1 MIDEIDKVI
10 LSDLSKNA
18 RIPVAEI
25 ADHLGQM
32 EHKITERAIRY
43 RLKRLEQSNTILGY
57 SPIFNPSLISDKISR
72 TVLLKFK
79 ITTNTPDLV
88 ERLNN
93 YINNSDFCLFSAR
106 MSGDFDFICHF
117 VFDSIEQYELE
128 SDNFINR
135 FTELVSEYRTYDSK
149 IIKATPYSIL
159 DEQEFNEKKFRI
171 YKIINSLRKSE
182 NLNTKLQLTV
192 DSLVKYFDATFAR
205 MWLLDKDNTNLVLK
219 FSSGKYRNSNGEFS
233 KVSIKLNSKIGTIVK
248 RNKPVI
254 TNDVV
259 NDPRIKYP
267 TWAEKE
273 NLRSFAGYPITHSG
287 KPIGVL
293 AMFSRKTLSPIEFE
307 LLGIFAD
314 HISKELSAL
323 YEAKELLNMT

>member
-1 MIDEIDKVI
+1 MIDGIDKAI

-18 RIPVAEI
+18 RVPVAEI
-25 ADHLGQM
+25 ADHLRQM

-72 TVLLKFK
+72 TILLKFK
-79 ITTNTPDLV
+79 ITRNTSDLV
-88 ERLNN
+88 ERLNK
-93 YINNSDFCLFSAR
+93 YIYNSHFCLFSAR

-159 DEQEFNEKKFRI
+159 DEQESNEKKFRI

-205 MWLLDKDNTNLVLK
+205 MWLSDKDSRNLILK
-219 FSSGKYRNSNGEFS
+219 FSSGKYRNINGEFS
-233 KVSIKLNSKIGTIVK
+233 KVSIKLNSKIGTIII

-259 NDPRIKYP
+259 NDQRIKYP

-273 NLRSFAGYPITHSG
+273 KLRSFAGYPITHAG

-293 AMFSRKTLSPIEFE
+293 AMFSKKILSPIEFE
-307 LLGIFAD
+307 LLGIFAE
-314 HISKELSAL
+314 HVSKELSAF
-323 YEAKELLNMT
+323 YEAKELLNIT

>member
-1 MIDEIDKVI
+1 MIDEIDRVI

-25 ADHLGQM
+25 TDHLRQM

-43 RLKRLEQSNTILGY
+43 RLKRLESSNTILGY
-57 SPIFNPSLISDKISR
+57 SPIFNPSIISDKISR
-72 TVLLKFK
+72 TILLKFR
-79 ITTNTPDLV
+79 ITRNISDLV
-88 ERLNN
+88 EKLTK
-93 YINNSDFCLFSAR
+93 YIDNSDFCLFSAR

-149 IIKATPYSIL
+149 ILKATPYSIL
-159 DEQEFNEKKFRI
+159 DEQESNEKKFRI

-205 MWLLDKDNTNLVLK
+205 MWLLDKDSTNLILK
-219 FSSGKYRNSNGEFS
+219 FSSGKYRNNNGEFS
-233 KVSIKLNSKIGTIVK
+233 KVSIRLTSKIGTIVK

-267 TWAEKE
+267 IWAEKE
-273 NLRSFAGYPITHSG
+273 KLRSFAGYPITHAG

-314 HISKELSAL
+314 HISKELSAF

>member
-1 MIDEIDKVI
+1 MIDEIDRVI

-25 ADHLGQM
+25 TDHLRQM

-43 RLKRLEQSNTILGY
+43 RLKRLESSNTILGY
-57 SPIFNPSLISDKISR
+57 SPIFNPSIISDKISR
-72 TVLLKFK
+72 TILLKFK
-79 ITTNTPDLV
+79 ITRNISDLV
-88 ERLNN
+88 EKLNK
-93 YINNSDFCLFSAR
+93 YIDNSDFCLFSAR

-135 FTELVSEYRTYDSK
+135 FTELVSEYRTYDCK

-159 DEQEFNEKKFRI
+159 DEQESNEKKFRI

-205 MWLLDKDNTNLVLK
+205 MWLLDKDGINLILK
-219 FSSGKYRNSNGEFS
+219 FSSGKYRNNNGEFS

-267 TWAEKE
+267 IWAEKE
-273 NLRSFAGYPITHSG
+273 KLRSFAGYPITHAG

-293 AMFSRKTLSPIEFE
+293 AMFSKKTLSPIEFE

-314 HISKELSAL
+314 HISKELSAF
-323 YEAKELLNMT
+323 YEAKELLNMS

>member
-1 MIDEIDKVI
+1 MIDEIDRVI

-25 ADHLGQM
+25 TDHLRQM

-43 RLKRLEQSNTILGY
+43 RLKRLESSNTILGY
-57 SPIFNPSLISDKISR
+57 SPIFNPSIISDKISR
-72 TVLLKFK
+72 TILLKFR
-79 ITTNTPDLV
+79 ITRNISDLV
-88 ERLNN
+88 EKLTK
-93 YINNSDFCLFSAR
+93 YIDNSDFCLFSAR

-135 FTELVSEYRTYDSK
+135 FTELVSEYRTYDCK

-159 DEQEFNEKKFRI
+159 DEQESNEKKFRI

-205 MWLLDKDNTNLVLK
+205 MWLLDKDSTNLILK
-219 FSSGKYRNSNGEFS
+219 FSSGKYRNNNGEFS
-233 KVSIKLNSKIGTIVK
+233 KVSIRLTSKIGTIVK

-267 TWAEKE
+267 IWAEKE
-273 NLRSFAGYPITHSG
+273 KLRSFAGYPITHAG

-293 AMFSRKTLSPIEFE
+293 SMFSRKTLSPIEFE

-314 HISKELSAL
+314 HISKELSAF

>member
-1 MIDEIDKVI
+1 MIDEIDRVI

-25 ADHLGQM
+25 TDHLRQM

-43 RLKRLEQSNTILGY
+43 RLKRLESSNTILGY
-57 SPIFNPSLISDKISR
+57 SPIFNPSIISDKISR
-72 TVLLKFK
+72 TILLKFR
-79 ITTNTPDLV
+79 ITRNISDLV
-88 ERLNN
+88 EKLTK
-93 YINNSDFCLFSAR
+93 YIDNSDFCLFSAR

-135 FTELVSEYRTYDSK
+135 FTELVSEYRSYDSK

-159 DEQEFNEKKFRI
+159 DEQESNEKKFRI

-205 MWLLDKDNTNLVLK
+205 MWLLDKDGINLILK
-219 FSSGKYRNSNGEFS
+219 FSSGKYRNNNGEFS

-267 TWAEKE
+267 IWAEKE
-273 NLRSFAGYPITHSG
+273 KLRSFAGYPITHAG

-293 AMFSRKTLSPIEFE
+293 AMFSKKTLSPIEFE

-314 HISKELSAL
+314 HISKELSAF
-323 YEAKELLNMT
+323 YEAKELLNMS

>member
-1 MIDEIDKVI
+1 MIDGIDKAI

-18 RIPVAEI
+18 RVPVAEI
-25 ADHLGQM
+25 ADHLRQM

-72 TVLLKFK
+72 TILLKFK
-79 ITTNTPDLV
+79 ITRNTSDLV
-88 ERLNN
+88 ERLNK
-93 YINNSDFCLFSAR
+93 YIYNPHFCLFSAR

-149 IIKATPYSIL
+149 TIKATPYSIL
-159 DEQEFNEKKFRI
+159 DEQESNEKKFRI

-205 MWLLDKDNTNLVLK
+205 MWLSDKDSRNLILK
-219 FSSGKYRNSNGEFS
+219 FSSGKYRNINGEFS
-233 KVSIKLNSKIGTIVK
+233 KVSIKLNSKIGTIII

-259 NDPRIKYP
+259 NDQRIKYP

-273 NLRSFAGYPITHSG
+273 KLRSFAGYPITHAG

-293 AMFSRKTLSPIEFE
+293 AMFSKKILSPIEFE
-307 LLGIFAD
+307 LLGIFAE
-314 HISKELSAL
+314 HISKELSAF
-323 YEAKELLNMT
+323 YEAKELLNIT

>member
-1 MIDEIDKVI
+1 
-10 LSDLSKNA
+10 
-18 RIPVAEI
+18 
-25 ADHLGQM
+25 M
-32 EHKITERAIRY
+32 EHKITERAILY
-43 RLKRLEQSNTILGY
+43 RLKRLESSNTILGY
-57 SPIFNPSLISDKISR
+57 SPIFNPSIISDKISR
-72 TVLLKFK
+72 TILLKFR
-79 ITTNTPDLV
+79 ITRNISDLV
-88 ERLNN
+88 EKLTK
-93 YINNSDFCLFSAR
+93 YIDNSDFCLFSAR

-135 FTELVSEYRTYDSK
+135 FTELVSEYRTYDCK

-159 DEQEFNEKKFRI
+159 DEQESNEKKFRI

-205 MWLLDKDNTNLVLK
+205 MWLLDKDSTNLILK
-219 FSSGKYRNSNGEFS
+219 FSSGKYRNNNGEFS
-233 KVSIKLNSKIGTIVK
+233 KVSIRLTSKIGTIVK

-267 TWAEKE
+267 IWAEKE
-273 NLRSFAGYPITHSG
+273 KLRSFAGYPITHAG

-314 HISKELSAL
+314 HISKELSAF

>member
-1 MIDEIDKVI
+1 MIDEIDRVI

-25 ADHLGQM
+25 TDHLRQM

-43 RLKRLEQSNTILGY
+43 RLKRLESSNTILGY
-57 SPIFNPSLISDKISR
+57 SPIFNPSIISDKISR
-72 TVLLKFK
+72 TILLKFK
-79 ITTNTPDLV
+79 ITRNISDLM
-88 ERLNN
+88 EKLNK

-135 FTELVSEYRTYDSK
+135 FTELVSEYRTYDCK

-159 DEQEFNEKKFRI
+159 DEQESNEKKFRI
-171 YKIINSLRKSE
+171 YRIINSLRKSE

-205 MWLLDKDNTNLVLK
+205 MWLLDKDSINLNLK
-219 FSSGKYRNSNGEFS
+219 FSSGKYRNNNGEFS

-267 TWAEKE
+267 IWAEKE
-273 NLRSFAGYPITHSG
+273 KLKSFAGYPITHAG

-293 AMFSRKTLSPIEFE
+293 AMFSKKTLSPIEFE

-314 HISKELSAL
+314 HISKELSAF
-323 YEAKELLNMT
+323 YEAKELLNMS

>member
-1 MIDEIDKVI
+1 MIDEIDRVI

-25 ADHLGQM
+25 TDHLRQM

-43 RLKRLEQSNTILGY
+43 RLKRLESSNTILGY
-57 SPIFNPSLISDKISR
+57 SPIFNPSIISDKISR
-72 TVLLKFK
+72 TILLKFR
-79 ITTNTPDLV
+79 ITRNISDLV
-88 ERLNN
+88 EKLTK
-93 YINNSDFCLFSAR
+93 YIDNSDFCLFSAR

-135 FTELVSEYRTYDSK
+135 FTELVSEYRTYDCK

-159 DEQEFNEKKFRI
+159 DEQESNEKKFRI

-192 DSLVKYFDATFAR
+192 DSLVKYFDASFAR
-205 MWLLDKDNTNLVLK
+205 MWLLDKDNTNLILK

-233 KVSIKLNSKIGTIVK
+233 KVSTKLTSKIGTIVK

-267 TWAEKE
+267 LWAEKE
-273 NLRSFAGYPITHSG
+273 KLRSFAGYPITHAG

-314 HISKELSAL
+314 HISKELSTF
-323 YEAKELLNMT
+323 YEAKELLNMA

>member
-25 ADHLGQM
+25 VGHLRQM

-43 RLKRLEQSNTILGY
+43 RLKRLESSNTILGY
-57 SPIFNPSLISDKISR
+57 SPIFNPSIISDKISR
-72 TVLLKFK
+72 TILLKFR
-79 ITTNTPDLV
+79 ITRNVSDLV
-88 ERLNN
+88 EKLTK
-93 YINNSDFCLFSAR
+93 YIDNSDFCLFSAR

-135 FTELVSEYRTYDSK
+135 FTELVSEYRTYDCK

-159 DEQEFNEKKFRI
+159 DEQESNEKKFRI

-205 MWLLDKDNTNLVLK
+205 MWLVDKDSINLILK
-219 FSSGKYRNSNGEFS
+219 FSSGKYRNNNGEFS
-233 KVSIKLNSKIGTIVK
+233 KVSIKLNSKIGTIIK

-273 NLRSFAGYPITHSG
+273 KLRSFAGYPITHAG

-314 HISKELSAL
+314 HISKELSAF

>member
-10 LSDLSKNA
+10 LSDLSRNA

-25 ADHLGQM
+25 ANHLRQM

-72 TVLLKFK
+72 TILLKFK
-79 ITTNTPDLV
+79 ITRNTSDLM
-88 ERLNN
+88 EKLSK
-93 YINNSDFCLFSAR
+93 YIDNSDFCLFSAR

-128 SDNFINR
+128 SDNFISR

-149 IIKATPYSIL
+149 IVKATPYSIL
-159 DEQEFNEKKFRI
+159 DEQESNEKKFRI

-205 MWLLDKDNTNLVLK
+205 MWLLDKDSTNLILK
-219 FSSGKYRNSNGEFS
+219 FSSGKYRNNNGEFS
-233 KVSIKLNSKIGTIVK
+233 KVSIRLTSKIGTIIK

-267 TWAEKE
+267 IWAEKE
-273 NLRSFAGYPITHSG
+273 KLRSFAGYPITHAG

-293 AMFSRKTLSPIEFE
+293 AMFSKKTLSPIEFE

-314 HISKELSAL
+314 HISKELSAF
-323 YEAKELLNMT
+323 YEAKELLNMS

>member
-1 MIDEIDKVI
+1 MIDEIDRII
-10 LSDLSKNA
+10 LSELSKNA

-25 ADHLGQM
+25 AKHLRQI

-57 SPIFNPSLISDKISR
+57 APIFNPSLISDKISK
-72 TVLLKFK
+72 TILLKFK
-79 ITTNTPDLV
+79 ITRNTSDLL
-88 ERLNN
+88 ERLNQ
-93 YINNSDFCLFSAR
+93 YVENSDFCLFSAR
-106 MSGDFDFICHF
+106 MSGDFDFVCHF

-149 IIKATPYSIL
+149 IIKATPYTIL
-159 DEQEFNEKKFRI
+159 DEQEANEKKFRI
-171 YKIINSLRKSE
+171 YKIINSIRKSE
-182 NLNTKLQLTV
+182 NLNSKLQLTV

-205 MWLLDKDNTNLVLK
+205 MWLLDKDRMNLILK
-219 FSSGKYRNSNGEFS
+219 FSSGKYRNNNGEFS

-254 TNDVV
+254 TNDVIH
-259 NDPRIKYP
+259 DPRIKYP
-267 TWAEKE
+267 IWAEEEK
-273 NLRSFAGYPITHSG
+273 LRSFAGYPITHAG

-314 HISKELSAL
+314 HISKELSAF

>member
-25 ADHLGQM
+25 AHHLRQM

-72 TVLLKFK
+72 TILLKFK
-79 ITTNTPDLV
+79 ITRNTSDLM
-88 ERLNN
+88 EKLSK
-93 YINNSDFCLFSAR
+93 YIDNSDFCLFSAR

-128 SDNFINR
+128 SDNFISR

-149 IIKATPYSIL
+149 ILKATPYSIL
-159 DEQEFNEKKFRI
+159 DEQESNEKKFRI

-192 DSLVKYFDATFAR
+192 DSLVKYFDASFAR
-205 MWLLDKDNTNLVLK
+205 MWLLDKDNTNLILK
-219 FSSGKYRNSNGEFS
+219 FSSGQYRNSNGEFS
-233 KVSIKLNSKIGTIVK
+233 KVSTKLTSKIGTIVK

-267 TWAEKE
+267 IWAEKE
-273 NLRSFAGYPITHSG
+273 KLRSFAGYPITHAG

-293 AMFSRKTLSPIEFE
+293 AMFSKKTLSPIEFE

-314 HISKELSAL
+314 HISKELSAF
-323 YEAKELLNMT
+323 YEAKELLNMS

>member
-1 MIDEIDKVI
+1 M
-10 LSDLSKNA
+10 
-18 RIPVAEI
+18 
-25 ADHLGQM
+25 
-32 EHKITERAIRY
+32 
-43 RLKRLEQSNTILGY
+43 
-57 SPIFNPSLISDKISR
+57 
-72 TVLLKFK
+72 
-79 ITTNTPDLV
+79 
-88 ERLNN
+88 ERLNK
-93 YINNSDFCLFSAR
+93 YIDNSDFCLFSAR

-159 DEQEFNEKKFRI
+159 DEQESNEKKFRI

-205 MWLLDKDNTNLVLK
+205 MWLLDKDSVNLILK
-219 FSSGKYRNSNGEFS
+219 FSSGKYRNNNGEFS

-273 NLRSFAGYPITHSG
+273 KLRSFAGYPITHAG

-293 AMFSRKTLSPIEFE
+293 AMFSRKILSPIEFE

-314 HISKELSAL
+314 HISKELSAF

>member
-25 ADHLGQM
+25 ANHLRQM

-72 TVLLKFK
+72 TILLKFK
-79 ITTNTPDLV
+79 TTRNTSDLM
-88 ERLNN
+88 EKLSK
-93 YINNSDFCLFSAR
+93 YIDNSDFCLFSAR

-128 SDNFINR
+128 SDNFISR

-149 IIKATPYSIL
+149 ILKATPYSIL
-159 DEQEFNEKKFRI
+159 DEQESNEKKFRI

-192 DSLVKYFDATFAR
+192 DSLVRYFDATFAR
-205 MWLLDKDNTNLVLK
+205 MWLLDKDNANLILK
-219 FSSGKYRNSNGEFS
+219 FSSGKYRNNNGEFS
-233 KVSIKLNSKIGTIVK
+233 KVSIRLTSKIGTIVK

-267 TWAEKE
+267 IWAEKE
-273 NLRSFAGYPITHSG
+273 KLKSFAGYPITHAG

-314 HISKELSAL
+314 HISKELSAF

>member
-1 MIDEIDKVI
+1 MIDEIDNVI

-25 ADHLGQM
+25 ANHIRQM

-72 TVLLKFK
+72 TILLKFK
-79 ITTNTPDLV
+79 ITRNTSDLL
-88 ERLNN
+88 ERLNK
-93 YINNSDFCLFSAR
+93 YIENSDFCLFSAR

-117 VFDSIEQYELE
+117 IFDSIEQYELE

-159 DEQEFNEKKFRI
+159 DEQESNEKKFRI
-171 YKIINSLRKSE
+171 YRIINSLRKSE

-192 DSLVKYFDATFAR
+192 NSLVKYFDATFAR
-205 MWLLDKDNTNLVLK
+205 MWLLDKDSINLNLK
-219 FSSGKYRNSNGEFS
+219 FSSGKYGNNNGEFS
-233 KVSIKLNSKIGTIVK
+233 KVSIRLTSKIGTIVK

-267 TWAEKE
+267 IWAEKE
-273 NLRSFAGYPITHSG
+273 KLRSFAGYPITHAG

-314 HISKELSAL
+314 HISKELSAF

>member
-1 MIDEIDKVI
+1 M
-10 LSDLSKNA
+10 
-18 RIPVAEI
+18 
-25 ADHLGQM
+25 
-32 EHKITERAIRY
+32 
-43 RLKRLEQSNTILGY
+43 
-57 SPIFNPSLISDKISR
+57 
-72 TVLLKFK
+72 
-79 ITTNTPDLV
+79 
-88 ERLNN
+88 ERLNK
-93 YINNSDFCLFSAR
+93 YIDNSDFCLFSAR

-159 DEQEFNEKKFRI
+159 DEQESNEKKFRI

-205 MWLLDKDNTNLVLK
+205 MWLLDKDSINLILK
-219 FSSGKYRNSNGEFS
+219 FSSGKYRNNNGEFS

-267 TWAEKE
+267 IWAEKE
-273 NLRSFAGYPITHSG
+273 KLRSFAGYPITHAG

-293 AMFSRKTLSPIEFE
+293 AMFSKKTLSPIEFE

-314 HISKELSAL
+314 HISKELSAF

>member
-1 MIDEIDKVI
+1 MIDEIDRVI

-25 ADHLGQM
+25 TDHLRQM

-43 RLKRLEQSNTILGY
+43 RLKRLESSNTILGY
-57 SPIFNPSLISDKISR
+57 SPIFNPSIISDKISR
-72 TVLLKFK
+72 TILLKFR
-79 ITTNTPDLV
+79 ITRNISDLV
-88 ERLNN
+88 EKLTK
-93 YINNSDFCLFSAR
+93 YIDNSDFCLFSAR

-135 FTELVSEYRTYDSK
+135 FTELVSEYRTYDCK

-159 DEQEFNEKKFRI
+159 DEQESNEKKFRI

-192 DSLVKYFDATFAR
+192 DSLVKYFDASFAR
-205 MWLLDKDNTNLVLK
+205 MWLLDKDNTNLILK
-219 FSSGKYRNSNGEFS
+219 FSSGQYRNSNGEFS
-233 KVSIKLNSKIGTIVK
+233 KVSTKLTSKIGTIVK

-267 TWAEKE
+267 
-273 NLRSFAGYPITHSG
+273 LFDF
-287 KPIGVL
+287 L
-293 AMFSRKTLSPIEFE
+293 AMFFIVECKYLILSSMYSSTFSFLMYATLYLTPVDRAI
-307 LLGIFAD
+307 A
-314 HISKELSAL
+314 A
-323 YEAKELLNMT
+323 

>member
-1 MIDEIDKVI
+1 MIDEIDRVI

-25 ADHLGQM
+25 TDHLRQM

-43 RLKRLEQSNTILGY
+43 RLKRLESSNTILGY
-57 SPIFNPSLISDKISR
+57 SPIFNPSIISDKISR
-72 TVLLKFK
+72 TILLKFR
-79 ITTNTPDLV
+79 ITRNISDLV
-88 ERLNN
+88 EKLTK
-93 YINNSDFCLFSAR
+93 YIDNSDFCLFSAR

-128 SDNFINR
+128 SDNFISR

-149 IIKATPYSIL
+149 ILKATPYSIL
-159 DEQEFNEKKFRI
+159 DEQESNEKKFRI

-205 MWLLDKDNTNLVLK
+205 MWLLDKDSTNLILK
-219 FSSGKYRNSNGEFS
+219 FSSGKYRNNNGEFS
-233 KVSIKLNSKIGTIVK
+233 KVSIRLTSKIGTIVK

-267 TWAEKE
+267 IWAEKE
-273 NLRSFAGYPITHSG
+273 KLRSFAGYPITHAG

-314 HISKELSAL
+314 HISKELSAF

>member
-25 ADHLGQM
+25 AGHLKQM

-43 RLKRLEQSNTILGY
+43 RLRRLEQSNTILGY
-57 SPIFNPSLISDKISR
+57 SPIFNPSLISDKISK
-72 TVLLKFK
+72 TILLKFK
-79 ITTNTPDLV
+79 ITKNTSNLLD
-88 ERLNN
+88 RLNN
-93 YINNSDFCLFSAR
+93 YIDESHFCLFSAR
-106 MSGDFDFICHF
+106 MGGDFDMICHF

-159 DEQEFNEKKFRI
+159 DEQVSNEKKFRI
-171 YKIINSLRKSE
+171 YKIINSIRKSE
-182 NLNTKLQLTV
+182 SLNTKLQLTV

-205 MWLLDKDNTNLVLK
+205 MWMLDRDNKSLILK
-219 FSSGKYRNSNGEFS
+219 FSSGIYRNITGEFS
-233 KVSIKLNSKIGTIVK
+233 KVSIKVNSKIGTIVL

-254 TNDVV
+254 TNDVI

-267 TWAEKE
+267 KWAEKE
-273 NLRSFAGYPITHSG
+273 KLRSFAGYPITHAG

-293 AMFSRKTLSPIEFE
+293 ALFSKKTLSPIEFE
-307 LLGIFAD
+307 LLGIFAE
-314 HISKELSAL
+314 HISKELSAF

>member
-1 MIDEIDKVI
+1 MIDEIDRVI

-25 ADHLGQM
+25 TDHLRQM

-43 RLKRLEQSNTILGY
+43 RLKRLESSNTILGY
-57 SPIFNPSLISDKISR
+57 SPIFNPSIISDKISR
-72 TVLLKFK
+72 TILLKFR
-79 ITTNTPDLV
+79 ITRNISDLV
-88 ERLNN
+88 EKLTK
-93 YINNSDFCLFSAR
+93 YIDNSDFCLFSAR

-128 SDNFINR
+128 SDNFISR

-149 IIKATPYSIL
+149 ILKATPYSIL
-159 DEQEFNEKKFRI
+159 DEQESNEKKFRI

-205 MWLLDKDNTNLVLK
+205 MWLLDKDSTNLILK
-219 FSSGKYRNSNGEFS
+219 FSSGKYRNNNGEFS
-233 KVSIKLNSKIGTIVK
+233 KVSIRLTSKIGTIVK

-267 TWAEKE
+267 KWAEKE
-273 NLRSFAGYPITHSG
+273 KLRSFAGYPITHAG

-314 HISKELSAL
+314 HISKELSAF

>member
-1 MIDEIDKVI
+1 MIDGIDKAI

-18 RIPVAEI
+18 RVPVAEI
-25 ADHLGQM
+25 ADHLRQM

-72 TVLLKFK
+72 TILLKFK
-79 ITTNTPDLV
+79 ITRNTSDLV
-88 ERLNN
+88 ERLNK
-93 YINNSDFCLFSAR
+93 YIYNSHFCLFSAR

-159 DEQEFNEKKFRI
+159 DEQESNEKKLRI

-205 MWLLDKDNTNLVLK
+205 MWLSDKDSRNLILK
-219 FSSGKYRNSNGEFS
+219 FSSGKYRNINGEFS
-233 KVSIKLNSKIGTIVK
+233 KVSIKLNSKIGTIII

-254 TNDVV
+254 T
-259 NDPRIKYP
+259 
-267 TWAEKE
+267 
-273 NLRSFAGYPITHSG
+273 
-287 KPIGVL
+287 
-293 AMFSRKTLSPIEFE
+293 M
-307 LLGIFAD
+307 
-314 HISKELSAL
+314 
-323 YEAKELLNMT
+323 M

>member
-1 MIDEIDKVI
+1 MLDEIDRVI

-25 ADHLGQM
+25 AGHIRQM

-43 RLKRLEQSNTILGY
+43 RLKRLEQSNIILGY

-72 TVLLKFK
+72 TILLKFK
-79 ITTNTPDLV
+79 ITKSTPELM
-88 ERLNN
+88 ERLNK
-93 YINNSDFCLFSAR
+93 YIDKSDFCLFSAR

-159 DEQEFNEKKFRI
+159 DEQESNEKKFRI

-182 NLNTKLQLTV
+182 NLNTKLQLIV

-205 MWLLDKDNTNLVLK
+205 MWLLDKDNINLVLK
-219 FSSGKYRNSNGEFS
+219 FQ
-233 KVSIKLNSKIGTIVK
+233 
-248 RNKPVI
+248 
-254 TNDVV
+254 
-259 NDPRIKYP
+259 
-267 TWAEKE
+267 
-273 NLRSFAGYPITHSG
+273 LREI
-287 KPIGVL
+287 
-293 AMFSRKTLSPIEFE
+293 
-307 LLGIFAD
+307 
-314 HISKELSAL
+314 
-323 YEAKELLNMT
+323 